1 MRLELGMGKG
11 LVLGF
16 GIGLAFGLGEDWV
29 SSIAV
34 GICSI

>member
-11 LVLGF
+11 LVLGL

-29 SSIAV
+29 SSIIA
-34 GICSI
+34 GICTN

>member
-11 LVLGF
+11 LVLGL